1 MWPVPSP
8 APPPWSRPTD
18 PVWEHQS
25 GSPPSPETSMLA
37 GHNPNDRPVMP
48 ANSGIECLRQ
58 LPQFC
63 RSSAWSGALD
73 CANLM
78 LLRLNSVWLKG
89 TALAAVLRDAGR
101 HRRLEHS
108 PAERLG
114 CIALLVLVTGGTG
127 YVGSHSI
134 AALVGAGHRIRV
146 LARSPEKIP
155 AALNPLGVD

>member
-48 ANSGIECLRQ
+48 ANSGIEHLRQ

-73 CANLM
+73 RANLM
-78 LLRLNSVWLKG
+78 LLRLNSVRLKR
-89 TALAAVLRDAGR
+89 TALAVLRDAGR
-101 HRRLEHS
+101 HGRLERS

-114 CIALLVLVTGGTG
+114 VQNI
-127 YVGSHSI
+127 
-134 AALVGAGHRIRV
+134 
-146 LARSPEKIP
+146 ARSSNRGDGICRLTLDRGASGSRAPNPGPGKI
-155 AALNPLGVD
+155 AGE